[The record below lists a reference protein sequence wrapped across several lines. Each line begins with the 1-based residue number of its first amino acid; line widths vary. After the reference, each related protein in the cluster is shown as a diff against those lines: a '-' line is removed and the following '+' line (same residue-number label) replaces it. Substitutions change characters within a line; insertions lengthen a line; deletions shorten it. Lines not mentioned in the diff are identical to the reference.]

1 MRLILTVLLLLVIN
15 VIEVRASGKVA
26 IQLISFFNVNDKDYR
41 GQCCNGDQVI
51 LDANKQCSKKC
62 NTLITL
68 CLDSY
73 MSTADLNI
81 CPFGRRNLSAINDNS
96 NIFFSVPT
104 AGDVENPVLFPF
116 NDNYQ
121 VILLWYSLKPLFP
134 KLNKHV

>member
-1 MRLILTVLLLLVIN
+1 MLTKHKLVSCFKMRLILMYLLLFVVNI
-15 VIEVRASGKVA
+15 IEIEASGKVA
-26 IQLISFFNVNDKDYR
+26 IQLISFFNENDKDYR

-51 LDANKQCSKKC
+51 LNANNVCSKKC

-73 MSTADLNI
+73 MSTADFGT
-81 CPFGRRNLSAINDNS
+81 CPYGRRNLSAINDNS

-116 NDNYQ
+116 TSNYQ
-121 VILLWYSLKPLFP
+121 VSQPFAI
-134 KLNKHV
+134 